1 MRKFIEKLKKRKKSK
16 KEMVLLEN
24 SVGADIVVE
33 ILYSNNKNT
42 TFERGILGEIIPYDR
57 IELLV
62 PLDDPIDVCFIGF
75 TQGIVK
81 VTDKAT
87 GELLYENT
95 DLNYSNEN
103 TSPIEVNMLREEKYG
118 TSKFNVGTQ

>member
-16 KEMVLLEN
+16 KEMLLLEN
-24 SVGADIVVE
+24 SVGADVLIE
-33 ILYSNNKNT
+33 ILCSNNKNT

-62 PLDDPIDVCFIGF
+62 PLDDPIDVFFIGF

-81 VTDKAT
+81 VTDKTT

-95 DLNYSNEN
+95 DLKYSNEN

>member
-1 MRKFIEKLKKRKKSK
+1 
-16 KEMVLLEN
+16 MVLLEN

-33 ILYSNNKNT
+33 ILYSNNKHT